1 MGGILIL
8 AAIIVSSLLWCSL
21 SNLFVWLCLAVI
33 LVFGATGFAD
43 DYVKVKKHTP
53 DAMTAKMKLLLQFV
67 TAFAV
72 VWLVTA
78 NTSENLRFSL
88 VVPYVNR
95 IFDLW
100 WLYLPFAMVVIAGT
114 SQRRQPERRVGRDW
128 PAAFA

>member
-67 TAFAV
+67 TAFARG
-72 VWLVTA
+72 LA
-78 NTSENLRFSL
+78 GYRQHFGKSAFQPGGSL
-88 VVPYVNR
+88 C
-95 IFDLW
+95 
-100 WLYLPFAMVVIAGT
+100 
-114 SQRRQPERRVGRDW
+114 
-128 PAAFA
+128 